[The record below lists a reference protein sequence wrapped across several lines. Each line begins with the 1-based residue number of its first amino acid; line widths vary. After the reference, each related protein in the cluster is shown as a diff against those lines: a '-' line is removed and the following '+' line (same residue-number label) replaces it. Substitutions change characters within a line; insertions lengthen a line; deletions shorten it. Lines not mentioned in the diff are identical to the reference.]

1 MYISH
6 LHLVHYRNYLNQSF
20 DFGRGINYNVGKNA
34 QGKTNLLESIY
45 YCSTTKTHRN
55 VDDACC
61 IYEGYDA
68 FRIDAAV
75 IKKNRKVDLTA
86 IFSKSGKN
94 LYLYRNPVKKVSDF
108 VGFVNAIIFSP
119 NDMNIFSAQPRFRRR
134 FMDIELSKCS
144 KTYMFTLNEYYRILK
159 QRNAYLK
166 TENIDGD
173 YLSVL
178 DEKCAD
184 LQCIILK
191 QRYKFLHD
199 LTEISQE
206 FYEELANDSTKFSIV
221 YKTFVQIADEKQMKE
236 EIKKIYKNNFQR
248 DLFLKTTEK
257 GIHKDDFML
266 MIDGKNADDFASQG
280 QKRTILLSLKVGIV
294 KLIEKIIND
303 EPILLLDDVFSELDE
318 ERRRKLLDLL
328 PKNIQIFISTTEKIH
343 ENYERPIRT
352 ILIHDGKIKEE
363 HQNGRK
369 T

>member
-20 DFGRGINYNVGKNA
+20 EFDRGINYIVGKNA

-55 VDDACC
+55 VDDVSC

-86 IFSKSGKN
+86 IYSKSGKN

-108 VGFVNAIIFSP
+108 VGFVNAVIFSP

-144 KTYMFTLNEYYRILK
+144 KTYIFTLNEFYRILK

-166 TENIDGD
+166 TENIDHD
-173 YLSVL
+173 YLSIL

-184 LQCIILK
+184 LQCIILR
-191 QRYKFLHD
+191 QRYKFLH
-199 LTEISQE
+199 
-206 FYEELANDSTKFSIV
+206 ELANDSTKFSIV
-221 YKTFVQIADEKQMKE
+221 YKTFVHIADESQMKE
-236 EIKKIYKNNFQR
+236 EIKTIYKNNFQR

-257 GIHKDDFML
+257 GIHKDDFVL
-266 MIDGKNADDFASQG
+266 MIDGKDADDYASQG
-280 QKRTILLSLKVGIV
+280 QKRTILLALKVGIV
-294 KLIEKIIND
+294 KLIEKIIDD

-328 PKNIQIFISTTEKIH
+328 PKNIQIFISTTEEIDK
-343 ENYERPIRT
+343 NYQRPIKT
-352 ILIHDGKIKEE
+352 IVIQDGKIKEE